1 MQQITIA
8 IIISIFTLEMTL
20 SALNYRNRLKPVPD
34 NVSDVYDEEEYRKW
48 LDYTME
54 SHRLSMIAQ
63 VTETSILILFLL
75 FGFFPYI
82 AYIASSVTPDL
93 KLQTLVFF
101 GIYMTVSYALGI
113 GFSIYQT
120 FSIEERYGF
129 NKSTVKTFL
138 IDQVKSLL
146 LAVILGGPLGYL
158 LLSMYLGMGNEF
170 ILYSW
175 LLFMALSLV
184 INLLYTRVF
193 IRLFNKLTPLPD
205 GELKEKIESLARK
218 TGYGIKG
225 ISVMDASKRS
235 SRLNA
240 FFSGFG
246 RFKQI
251 VLFDTLV
258 GKLSAD
264 ETVAVLAH
272 EIGHARH
279 RDVLKNFLLSAVQ
292 TAAYLALLTFF
303 MSSGDFS
310 MAFGFSDVHLGFAII
325 LFGILMEP
333 LGILLGI
340 PLAAISR
347 KAEYRAD
354 RFSAETA
361 GKEPMTSALKVL
373 ARENFSNLTPHP
385 LVVMMSYSHPPISDR
400 ITAISTVERKESLE

>member
-8 IIISIFTLEMTL
+8 IILLIFLLEVTL
-20 SALNYRNRLKPVPD
+20 SALNYRNRLKPIPE
-34 NVSDVYDEEEYRKW
+34 NVSDVYDKEEYRKW

-54 SHRLSMIAQ
+54 SHRLSMAARVIDTSVLIA
-63 VTETSILILFLL
+63 FLL
-75 FGFFPYI
+75 SGFFPYI
-82 AYIASSVTPDL
+82 ADIASSVTSDR
-93 KLQTLVFF
+93 KLQTLAFF
-101 GIYMTVSYALGI
+101 GIYMIVSYIIGI
-113 GFSIYQT
+113 GFRVYQT

-129 NKSTVKTFL
+129 NKSTVRTFIL
-138 IDQVKSLL
+138 DQIKSLA
-146 LAVILGGPLGYL
+146 LAIVIGGPLGYL
-158 LLSMYLGMGNEF
+158 LLSMYLSMGNEF

-175 LLFMALSLV
+175 LLFMALSLI

-193 IRLFNKLTPLPD
+193 IRLFNRLTPLPD
-205 GELKEKIESLARK
+205 GELKEKIEALASK

-272 EIGHARH
+272 EIGHAKH

-292 TAAYLALLTFF
+292 TVVFLALLTFF
-303 MSSGDFS
+303 LSSGDFS
-310 MAFGFSDVHLGFAII
+310 MAFGFSDVHLGFAIL

-333 LGILLGI
+333 LGIILGI
-340 PLAAISR
+340 PLSAISR
-347 KAEYRAD
+347 KAEYKAD
-354 RFSAETA
+354 RFSAESC
-361 GKEPMTSALKVL
+361 GKEPMTKALKVL
-373 ARENFSNLTPHP
+373 AKENFSNLTPHP
-385 LVVMMSYSHPPISDR
+385 LVVIMTYSHPPISDR
-400 ITAISTVERKESLE
+400 IAAISAVERKDIPE

>member
-1 MQQITIA
+1 
-8 IIISIFTLEMTL
+8 
-20 SALNYRNRLKPVPD
+20 
-34 NVSDVYDEEEYRKW
+34 
-48 LDYTME
+48 
-54 SHRLSMIAQ
+54 
-63 VTETSILILFLL
+63 
-75 FGFFPYI
+75 
-82 AYIASSVTPDL
+82 
-93 KLQTLVFF
+93 
-101 GIYMTVSYALGI
+101 MTVSYALGI

-175 LLFMALSLV
+175 LLFMALSLI

-193 IRLFNKLTPLPD
+193 IRLFNRLTPLPD
-205 GELKEKIESLARK
+205 GELKEKIEALARK

-272 EIGHARH
+272 ELGHARH

-385 LVVMMSYSHPPISDR
+385 LVVIMSYSHPPITDR
-400 ITAISTVERKESLE
+400 ITAISSVERKESLE

>member
-1 MQQITIA
+1 
-8 IIISIFTLEMTL
+8 
-20 SALNYRNRLKPVPD
+20 
-34 NVSDVYDEEEYRKW
+34 
-48 LDYTME
+48 ME
-54 SHRLSMIAQ
+54 SHRLSMIAR
-63 VTETSILILFLL
+63 VTDTAILILFLL

-82 AYIASSVTPDL
+82 AYLASSVTPDL

-129 NKSTVKTFL
+129 NKSTVKTFML
-138 IDQVKSLL
+138 DQVKSLL

-175 LLFMALSLV
+175 LLFMALSL
-184 INLLYTRVF
+184 ILNLLYTRVF

-279 RDVLKNFLLSAVQ
+279 RDVLKNFLISAVQ
-292 TAAYLALLTFF
+292 TAAYLAMLTFF

-310 MAFGFSDVHLGFAII
+310 MSFGFSDVHLGFAII

-340 PLAAISR
+340 PLTAISR

-400 ITAISTVERKESLE
+400 ITAISNVERKESLE

>member
-1 MQQITIA
+1 
-8 IIISIFTLEMTL
+8 
-20 SALNYRNRLKPVPD
+20 
-34 NVSDVYDEEEYRKW
+34 
-48 LDYTME
+48 
-54 SHRLSMIAQ
+54 
-63 VTETSILILFLL
+63 
-75 FGFFPYI
+75 
-82 AYIASSVTPDL
+82 
-93 KLQTLVFF
+93 
-101 GIYMTVSYALGI
+101 
-113 GFSIYQT
+113 
-120 FSIEERYGF
+120 
-129 NKSTVKTFL
+129 
-138 IDQVKSLL
+138 
-146 LAVILGGPLGYL
+146 
-158 LLSMYLGMGNEF
+158 
-170 ILYSW
+170 
-175 LLFMALSLV
+175 
-184 INLLYTRVF
+184 VF

-279 RDVLKNFLLSAVQ
+279 RDVLKNFLISAVQ
-292 TAAYLALLTFF
+292 TAAYLAMLTFF

-310 MAFGFSDVHLGFAII
+310 MSFGFSDVHLGFAII

-340 PLAAISR
+340 PLTAISR

-400 ITAISTVERKESLE
+400 ITAISNVERKESLE